1 MSFFCRKKTLRRASI
16 VLLKYLRQVFGRLGR
31 IETELVEAIKW
42 RFRRKNWGESMGV
55 LKVEGLAKAY
65 GTEQLFTNVNFE
77 LQRGEKVGL
86 IGANGT
92 GKTTLLRCLLGQER
106 PDAGQI
112 SLASGET
119 IGYVEQDTDLGTGTL
134 GEELRL
140 AYSDIIGYQ
149 DRMRQLE
156 AAIAAEQDEAV
167 QKALMREYSV
177 VVELFEQGGGYAYE
191 TMLRRVTSGLGFGD
205 EELSRPVT
213 TFSGGQKTRISLA
226 KALVRQPDFLFLDE
240 PTNHLDITMV
250 EWLEGFL
257 REYSG
262 GVLVISHDR
271 YFLDRVAGRVL
282 ELEGGGITSFRGNY
296 SDYLRQK
303 TERLASM
310 QTAYEKQ
317 QAYITKT
324 EAYIDRFRA
333 GIKSRQARGRE
344 SILSRL
350 DRLKAPD
357 TADSLNL
364 AFNMQEGCAERVAE
378 LVAVTAA
385 YGAKQIFEEA
395 SLLIRRGEGVALV
408 GPNGAGKTTVLK
420 LLAGKLQ
427 PTAGR
432 VKLGSR
438 VRLGYFAQEHEGLN
452 PRLRVLGEVMIDSGL
467 GEERARNCLGAF
479 LFSGDDVYKLVG
491 DLSGGEKSR
500 LALLQLMLGGA
511 NFLVLDEPTNHLD
524 IAAKEAVE
532 EAIMSFPGTFL
543 VVSHDRYLLD
553 KIADRVVEL
562 ADGCLT
568 EYLGNY
574 GYYREKKSA
583 EAKVV
588 SAPSPQAKPPKAPKP
603 ASPLRQAQDRAKQ
616 IKRLEEEI
624 ADLERQ
630 LTVCESQLNDPASH
644 DDPEVSRR
652 LAAEYAQIEA
662 ALAAKYDE
670 WLAVTAQI

>member
-1 MSFFCRKKTLRRASI
+1 
-16 VLLKYLRQVFGRLGR
+16 
-31 IETELVEAIKW
+31 
-42 RFRRKNWGESMGV
+42 MGV
-55 LKVEGLAKAY
+55 LRVEGLSKAF
-65 GTEQLFTNVNFE
+65 GTDELFSNVNFE

-106 PDAGQI
+106 PDTGQV
-112 SLASGET
+112 SLAIGET
-119 IGYVEQDTDLGTGTL
+119 IGYVEQDTDAGTGTL
-134 GEELRL
+134 GEELRS
-140 AYSDIIGYQ
+140 AYSDIIAYQ

-156 AAIAAEQDEAV
+156 AAIAIEQDETV
-167 QKALMREYSV
+167 QKVLMREYAAV
-177 VVELFEQGGGYAYE
+177 IERFEQGGGYAFE
-191 TMLRRVTSGLGFGD
+191 TMIRRVASGLGFGD
-205 EELSRPVT
+205 EDLSRSVA
-213 TFSGGQKTRISLA
+213 TFSGGQKTRVSLA
-226 KALVRQPDFLFLDE
+226 KVLVRQPDFLFLDE

-257 REYSG
+257 RDYSG

-271 YFLDRVAGRVL
+271 YFLDRVAGRIL
-282 ELEGGGITSFRGNY
+282 ELEGGGLTAFRGNY

-303 TERLASM
+303 TERLASLLS
-310 QTAYEKQ
+310 AYEKQ
-317 QAYITKT
+317 QTYIAKT
-324 EAYIDRFRA
+324 EAFIDQYRA
-333 GIKSRQARGRE
+333 GIKSRQARGRQ

-350 DRLKAPD
+350 DRLKAPGS
-357 TADSLNL
+357 TAGAMNL

-378 LVAVTAA
+378 MIAVTAA
-385 YGAKQIFEEA
+385 YGERRIFQEA
-395 SLLIRRGEGVALV
+395 SLLIRQGEGVALV

-420 LLAGKLQ
+420 LLAGRLQ
-427 PTAGR
+427 PAAGR

-452 PRLRVLGEVMIDSGL
+452 PRNRVIDEVMGESGL
-467 GEERARNCLGAF
+467 GEERARNYLGAF

-500 LALLQLMLGGA
+500 LALLKLMLGGA

-532 EAIMSFPGTFL
+532 EAILNFPGTFL

-562 ADGCLT
+562 ADGRLT

-583 EAKVV
+583 QAKLV
-588 SAPSPQAKPPKAPKP
+588 SAPPPQAKPPKAER
-603 ASPLRQAQDRAKQ
+603 PLRQAQDRAKQ
-616 IKRLEEEI
+616 IKRLEEGI

-630 LTVCESQLNDPASH
+630 LKVCESQLNDPASH

-652 LAAEYAQIEA
+652 LAAEYAQLEA
-662 ALAAKYDE
+662 ELAAQYDE
-670 WLAVTAQI
+670 WLAVTAEL